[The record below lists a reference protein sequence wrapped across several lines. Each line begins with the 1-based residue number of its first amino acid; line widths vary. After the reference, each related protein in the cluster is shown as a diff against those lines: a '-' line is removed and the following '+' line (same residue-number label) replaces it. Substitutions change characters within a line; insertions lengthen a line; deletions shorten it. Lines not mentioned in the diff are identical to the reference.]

1 MGGSFKISAGFVR
14 AVSGRDF
21 VARVWRWSIALATGD
36 QPQNWRDTGPED
48 LGKKRNFCGHALTI
62 VGRAANE
69 GCRPCFF
76 PYRRQSKRCGV
87 YICLMSTGKLLR
99 TRVPNFLTPPEVF
112 REGQKVLGQFG
123 VCFRFH
129 EFVRL

>member
-14 AVSGRDF
+14 AVSGPDF

-36 QPQNWRDTGPED
+36 QPQNWRETGPED
-48 LGKKRNFCGHALTI
+48 LGKKRNFCGHALPI

-76 PYRRQSKRCGV
+76 QHRRQSKRCGV

-99 TRVPNFLTPPEVF
+99 TRVPNFLTPPEVV
-112 REGQKVLGQFG
+112 REDQKDWGQFG